1 MNRQFTG
8 KEIQMTKKHK
18 KMLNFIYN
26 ERGSIM
32 SSLSDRYQI
41 GRFLNSCWDRCRA
54 VLPGQAHQH
63 HLGNCQKCK
72 FSIPCQTYSTSDV
85 LNQKPFSLEISTL
98 TIPPGDS
105 DTFTHIEKPRTLKCS
120 WQQYLN
126 VIWHFYQHKCT
137 YPKAIYLKLYSTEQ
151 FIHVE
156 IIHTHTH
163 TYFIVVLFVG
173 SQELEKA

>member
-63 HLGNCQKCK
+63 HLGNC
-72 FSIPCQTYSTSDV
+72 
-85 LNQKPFSLEISTL
+85 
-98 TIPPGDS
+98 
-105 DTFTHIEKPRTLKCS
+105 
-120 WQQYLN
+120 
-126 VIWHFYQHKCT
+126 
-137 YPKAIYLKLYSTEQ
+137 
-151 FIHVE
+151 
-156 IIHTHTH
+156 
-163 TYFIVVLFVG
+163 
-173 SQELEKA
+173 